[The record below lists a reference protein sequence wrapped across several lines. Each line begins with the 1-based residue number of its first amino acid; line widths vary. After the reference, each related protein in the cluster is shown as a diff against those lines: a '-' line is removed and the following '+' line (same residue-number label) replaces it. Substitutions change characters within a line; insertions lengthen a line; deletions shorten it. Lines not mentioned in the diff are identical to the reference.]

1 MKKTIFIASFM
12 TLSVAAF
19 AQHEAG
25 TLSIQPKA
33 GLNIAYYT
41 GSEGVETKPRFG
53 LVAGAELE
61 YQLKKKIGLSAGVL
75 YSMQGEKATIPAGFL
90 ERGDKQ
96 MTAKTDYINFPIL
109 ANIYLVKGLALKF
122 GVQPAV
128 NVRAGYS
135 FSSVYG
141 DGEGSLSNYG
151 IHIKTFD
158 FAVPV
163 GLSYEYKGFVLDA
176 RYNIGVTKLAEGDDS
191 RNRVFQITIGFKS
204 GL

>member
-1 MKKTIFIASFM
+1 MKKITFIASFM
-12 TLSVAAF
+12 MLSVVAF

-25 TLSIQPKA
+25 TLTIQPKA
-33 GLNIAYYT
+33 GLNVAYYT
-41 GSEGVETKPRFG
+41 GSEGVETKPRLG

-75 YSMQGEKATIPAGFL
+75 YSMQGEKATMPAGFL
-90 ERGDKQ
+90 ERGNRQ

-128 NVRAGYS
+128 NVKASYS
-135 FSSVYG
+135 ISSAYSEW
-141 DGEGSLSNYG
+141 DGSLSNYG
-151 IHIKTFD
+151 IHVKTFD
-158 FAVPV
+158 FAIPV
-163 GLSYEYKGFVLDA
+163 GLSYEYKGFVIDA
-176 RYNIGVTKLAEGDDS
+176 RYNIGVTRLVDGNDS
-191 RNRVFQITIGFKS
+191 RNRVFQITFGFKS